1 MKKETETSINN
12 LVRRRTR
19 SVSLIA
25 TFIEW
30 KMKERRKI
38 VWFCST
44 ENFGCNKFLV
54 IYHFCEA
61 LACYWK
67 TFCQK
72 QQFFIT
78 IMKAWCMMPLLINE
92 LVSCGAK
99 GLKSFCLFNN
109 RFAIDCF
116 NQRKIFQY
124 FHSVFITILKYLC
137 SLCGNKKS
145 IKAQIFTNWV
155 ENSLCDYNRCS
166 QTEINNKILPFQTS
180 KQTKTSLI
188 DSHSNK
194 KRNNIFKGNAS
205 ERNLFI

>member
-1 MKKETETSINN
+1 MTHKEAKSWKNKKETETSINN

-61 LACYWK
+61 LVCYWK

-72 QQFFIT
+72 QQFFVT
-78 IMKAWCMMPLLINE
+78 IMKAWCMKPLLINE
-92 LVSCGAK
+92 LVSWG
-99 GLKSFCLFNN
+99 GRL
-109 RFAIDCF
+109 
-116 NQRKIFQY
+116 
-124 FHSVFITILKYLC
+124 
-137 SLCGNKKS
+137 
-145 IKAQIFTNWV
+145 
-155 ENSLCDYNRCS
+155 ENSFAFSTIDL
-166 QTEINNKILPFQTS
+166 Q
-180 KQTKTSLI
+180 LI
-188 DSHSNK
+188 VS
-194 KRNNIFKGNAS
+194 IS
-205 ERNLFI
+205 ERYFNISMLFHRNIVVIKNQ